1 MTVIPPPHQIVSTLE
16 QLRAEVVSLTR
27 SRAAYRGEAERQR
40 DRADRLER
48 RLSGALYELYG
59 DWRRVNKEIPR
70 A

>member
-1 MTVIPPPHQIVSTLE
+1 MSTIPPPHHIVSTLE
-16 QLRAEVVSLTR
+16 HLRAQVVSLTR

-48 RLSGALYELYG
+48 RLTGALYELYG
-59 DWRRVNKEIPR
+59 DWGRVNREIPR